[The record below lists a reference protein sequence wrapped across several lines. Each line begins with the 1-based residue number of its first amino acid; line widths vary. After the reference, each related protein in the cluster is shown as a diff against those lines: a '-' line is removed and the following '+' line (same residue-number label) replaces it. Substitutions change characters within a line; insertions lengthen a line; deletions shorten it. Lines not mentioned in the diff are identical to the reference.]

1 MGVGYLKFAL
11 YRDTLDKLVIAFC
24 KDYFFRKEAIESGAA
39 SKRTRMEYEYI
50 NGRIAS
56 AAREIVGDDFEIYIN
71 EIGNALGYAKS
82 NVPYISESGYKS
94 YKRAVKINIAKKLHL
109 ID

>member
-1 MGVGYLKFAL
+1 MGAGYLDL
-11 YRDTLDKLVIAFC
+11 TDYRTTLDVLIIAFC
-24 KDYFFRKEAIESGAA
+24 KDYFHRKSVIESGVGTR
-39 SKRTRMEYEYI
+39 RTRMEYEYI
-50 NGRIAS
+50 NDRIAS

-82 NVPYISESGYKS
+82 NVPYISESGYKR